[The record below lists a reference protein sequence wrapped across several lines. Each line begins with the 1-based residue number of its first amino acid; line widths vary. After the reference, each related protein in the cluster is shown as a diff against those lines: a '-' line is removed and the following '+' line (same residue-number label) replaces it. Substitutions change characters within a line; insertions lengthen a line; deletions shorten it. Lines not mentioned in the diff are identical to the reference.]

1 MAETFHFELVSP
13 ERQLVSADL
22 AEVIIPG
29 QEGDFAALANHARVV
44 AQIRPGI
51 LTIKPES
58 GGEKQFFLRG
68 GFADVG
74 PSETAVI
81 AEYAVPLEDFS
92 AQRCSPMKSR
102 SRKPRWRRLATTQ
115 AAMRQATVWSAYNP
129 WLRVSR
135 NRLRRS
141 GAPPWPGLTRP
152 ANKKF

>member
-13 ERQLVSADL
+13 ERQLVSAAL

-92 AQRCSPMKSR
+92 SAMLTDEIA
-102 SRKPRWRRLATTQ
+102 LAQ
-115 AAMRQATVWSAYNP
+115 AALEEACDDA
-129 WLRVSR
+129 SR
-135 NRLRRS
+135 YAASDRLERLQS
-141 GAPPWPGLTRP
+141 LAPRI
-152 ANKKF
+152 AK

>member
-92 AQRCSPMKSR
+92 AAMLTDEIALAQTALEEARDDASR
-102 SRKPRWRRLATTQ
+102 YAASDRLERLQSLAPRIA
-115 AAMRQATVWSAYNP
+115 
-129 WLRVSR
+129 
-135 NRLRRS
+135 
-141 GAPPWPGLTRP
+141 
-152 ANKKF
+152 K